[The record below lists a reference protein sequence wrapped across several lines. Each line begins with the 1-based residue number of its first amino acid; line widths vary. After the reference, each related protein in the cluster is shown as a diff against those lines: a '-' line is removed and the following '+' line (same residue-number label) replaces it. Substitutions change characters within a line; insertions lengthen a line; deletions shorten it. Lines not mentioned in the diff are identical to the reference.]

1 MTQTPGPEE
10 GQPDPP
16 GGSHESQEPTTPP
29 PPPSYDPAPPPPS
42 GWETQG
48 QPQPG
53 GQSPQPDYAQAP
65 PQGWQPAQGGYG
77 QGDYGQ
83 GGYAQGGYGQGGY
96 GQGGYGQPAPAGY
109 PGQPYNPA
117 APYGI
122 HPGTGLPYS
131 DKSKLVA
138 GLLQIFI
145 SGVGRMYIGQVGLGV
160 AQLLVAIFTCGIGA
174 LWSIIDGI
182 IMLTSDSKDAQG
194 RILKS

>member
-1 MTQTPGPEE
+1 MTQTPGPEQ
-10 GQPDPP
+10 GQPDPT
-16 GGSHESQEPTTPP
+16 GGSDGSQEPTTPLPP
-29 PPPSYDPAPPPPS
+29 PPPSYDAAPPPPT

-48 QPQPG
+48 QQPQQGWQPPQQG
-53 GQSPQPDYAQAP
+53 WQPPQPDYAQAP

-77 QGDYGQ
+77 Q
-83 GGYAQGGYGQGGY
+83 
-96 GQGGYGQPAPAGY
+96 PAPAGFY
-109 PGQPYNPA
+109 GQAYNPA

-122 HPGTGLPYS
+122 HPETGLPYS

-182 IMLTSDSKDAQG
+182 ILLTSDSRDAQG